1 MSPLPSRAPGRVPR
15 ACSVRERPDTEIVAD
30 ITPQAVQP
38 IRLDDQEQDDERA
51 EQHETEVGDQVE
63 HGLRGEE
70 DPAEGLHR
78 VTDANGEQGD
88 EDGPEDRAQHRAEP
102 TDDDHGQV
110 VDGDR
115 DLELLVVGDAEKVR
129 VQDPGD
135 PGIEGRDG
143 ERQQLVTEDVD
154 ADQLGGDVM
163 VADGD
168 ERAADAAAHEVQRP
182 HDGQTDEDKQEVV
195 HVALGTEHHRAHP
208 RPRHLDGRLDP
219 AADERH
225 VVDRPLDDELAGQ
238 LIIEWTINHVRF
250 ISGGVQ
256 ASIEV
261 ARPRVGP
268 MVLSTQRDMYY
279 FLLVF
284 VGLAIVGTL
293 NLMRSRIGRAFI
305 AIRDHDIAAELIGIN
320 IFRYKLLA
328 FAISSFYAGVTG
340 VLYTYFLGVANYEQF
355 QINVS
360 IDYLAM
366 IIIGGLG
373 SVLGSIFGAIFV
385 TLLPIGI
392 RYAMEAFGGVF
403 FSPQTVLN
411 LIPNLRLMMFGALI
425 IFFLVVEPEGLNR
438 LWRNIRNY
446 FRIWPFAY

>member
-1 MSPLPSRAPGRVPR
+1 MIHRECGVLKTTYEADMALYPLPIARWTVGVLAVLFFLVVPMT
-15 ACSVRERPDTEIVAD
+15 V
-30 ITPQAVQP
+30 
-38 IRLDDQEQDDERA
+38 
-51 EQHETEVGDQVE
+51 HEYYLSLANLVWIAIIGALGLNILVGY
-63 HGLRGEE
+63 
-70 DPAEGLHR
+70 
-78 VTDANGEQGD
+78 T
-88 EDGPEDRAQHRAEP
+88 
-102 TDDDHGQV
+102 GQV
-110 VDGDR
+110 SIGHGAFMSVGAYTAANLATR
-115 DLELLVVGDAEKVR
+115 LGSPWPVNLLAGGLMAALVGAVVGIPSLRIKGLYLA
-129 VQDPGD
+129 
-135 PGIEGRDG
+135 IA
-143 ERQQLVTEDVD
+143 T
-154 ADQLGGDVM
+154 
-163 VADGD
+163 
-168 ERAADAAAHEVQRP
+168 
-182 HDGQTDEDKQEVV
+182 
-195 HVALGTEHHRAHP
+195 
-208 RPRHLDGRLDP
+208 
-219 AADERH
+219 
-225 VVDRPLDDELAGQ
+225 LAGQ
-238 LIIEWTINHVRF
+238 LIIEWTINHVTF

-340 VLYTYFLGVANYEQF
+340 VLYTYFLGIANYEQF
-355 QINVS
+355 QITVS

-411 LIPNLRLMMFGALI
+411 LIPNLRLMLFGALI
-425 IFFLVVEPEGLNR
+425 IMFLVVEPDGLNR

-446 FRIWPFAY
+446 FRVWPFAY

>member
-1 MSPLPSRAPGRVPR
+1 MIHRECGVLKTTYEADMALYPLPIARWTVGVL
-15 ACSVRERPDTEIVAD
+15 
-30 ITPQAVQP
+30 AV
-38 IRLDDQEQDDERA
+38 LFF
-51 EQHETEVGDQVE
+51 
-63 HGLRGEE
+63 
-70 DPAEGLHR
+70 
-78 VTDANGEQGD
+78 
-88 EDGPEDRAQHRAEP
+88 
-102 TDDDHGQV
+102 
-110 VDGDR
+110 
-115 DLELLVVGDAEKVR
+115 LVVPMTV
-129 VQDPGD
+129 
-135 PGIEGRDG
+135 
-143 ERQQLVTEDVD
+143 
-154 ADQLGGDVM
+154 
-163 VADGD
+163 
-168 ERAADAAAHEVQRP
+168 HEYY
-182 HDGQTDEDKQEVV
+182 
-195 HVALGTEHHRAHP
+195 LS
-208 RPRHLDGRLDP
+208 
-219 AADERH
+219 
-225 VVDRPLDDELAGQ
+225 LAGQ
-238 LIIEWTINHVRF
+238 LIIEWTINHVTF

-340 VLYTYFLGVANYEQF
+340 VLYTCFLGIANYEQF
-355 QINVS
+355 QITVS

-385 TLLPIGI
+385 TLLPIVI
-392 RYAMEAFGGVF
+392 RYAMEAFGGIF
-403 FSPQTVLN
+403 FSQQTVLN
-411 LIPNLRLMMFGALI
+411 LIPNLRLMLFGALI
-425 IFFLVVEPEGLNR
+425 IFFLIVEPEGLNR

-446 FRIWPFAY
+446 FRVWPFAY

>member
-1 MSPLPSRAPGRVPR
+1 MIHRECGVLKTTYEADMALYPLPIARWTVGVLAVLFFLVVPLT
-15 ACSVRERPDTEIVAD
+15 V
-30 ITPQAVQP
+30 
-38 IRLDDQEQDDERA
+38 
-51 EQHETEVGDQVE
+51 HEYYLSLANLVWIAIIGALGLNILVGY
-63 HGLRGEE
+63 
-70 DPAEGLHR
+70 
-78 VTDANGEQGD
+78 T
-88 EDGPEDRAQHRAEP
+88 
-102 TDDDHGQV
+102 GQV
-110 VDGDR
+110 SIGHGAFMSVGAYTAANLATR
-115 DLELLVVGDAEKVR
+115 LGSPWPANLLAGGLMAALVGAVVGIPSLRIKGLYLA
-129 VQDPGD
+129 
-135 PGIEGRDG
+135 IA
-143 ERQQLVTEDVD
+143 T
-154 ADQLGGDVM
+154 
-163 VADGD
+163 
-168 ERAADAAAHEVQRP
+168 
-182 HDGQTDEDKQEVV
+182 
-195 HVALGTEHHRAHP
+195 
-208 RPRHLDGRLDP
+208 
-219 AADERH
+219 
-225 VVDRPLDDELAGQ
+225 LAGQ
-238 LIIEWTINHVRF
+238 LIIEWTINHVTF

-340 VLYTYFLGVANYEQF
+340 VLYTYFLGIANYEQF
-355 QINVS
+355 QITVS

-411 LIPNLRLMMFGALI
+411 LIPNLRLMLFGALI
-425 IFFLVVEPEGLNR
+425 ILFLVVEPDGLNR

-446 FRIWPFAY
+446 FRVWPFAY